1 MLEAILKTLEMMGWL
16 GIVLAILAFV
26 NILTNTLINV
36 WCKGE
41 KFDGKR
47 LLKGIGKVAAFYTCT
62 ALVGIA
68 FALLPFIN
76 SMINNTF
83 QIAILSEDI
92 LSTFSTVAIFTEI
105 ASILIIQAKKAYK
118 GIVELADII
127 FKINKDSDE
136 EK

>member
-41 KFDGKR
+41 KFDVKR
-47 LLKGIGKVAAFYTCT
+47 LLKGIGKVAAFYVCT

-127 FKINKDSDE
+127 FTINKDSDE